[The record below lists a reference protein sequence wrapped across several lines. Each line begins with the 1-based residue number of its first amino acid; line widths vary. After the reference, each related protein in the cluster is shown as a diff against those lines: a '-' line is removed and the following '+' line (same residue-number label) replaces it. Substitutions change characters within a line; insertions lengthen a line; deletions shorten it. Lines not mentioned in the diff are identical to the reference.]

1 MMPSNMALATN
12 ECRTK
17 TGLHCEVYG
26 SGDPVLC
33 LHGLGA
39 STHSFRE
46 FREPLAQ
53 HHKLILL
60 DFRGFGAS
68 PKPKDKH
75 YSIEEHA
82 ASAYQLIQEHDLR
95 NLTLIGNSF
104 GGAVSLLVSLR
115 LCEEKSGRLKR
126 LILIDSGGYNLL
138 LPTHLRMLRTPILGS
153 LVLHLLPPKLSAL
166 TVLKDS
172 YYDDKKITREQIDA
186 YARPIAATGGR
197 HALLETAKQI
207 IPKNYDELIK
217 KYPRITVPTL
227 IIWGRQD
234 KVIPLLIGRML
245 DDALPD
251 SELVVIERTAH
262 IPQEETPEAVIP
274 LVLKFLQEQKL
285 AADA

>member
-1 MMPSNMALATN
+1 
-12 ECRTK
+12 
-17 TGLHCEVYG
+17 
-26 SGDPVLC
+26 
-33 LHGLGA
+33 
-39 STHSFRE
+39 
-46 FREPLAQ
+46 
-53 HHKLILL
+53 
-60 DFRGFGAS
+60 
-68 PKPKDKH
+68 
-75 YSIEEHA
+75 
-82 ASAYQLIQEHDLR
+82 
-95 NLTLIGNSF
+95 
-104 GGAVSLLVSLR
+104 
-115 LCEEKSGRLKR
+115 
-126 LILIDSGGYNLL
+126 
-138 LPTHLRMLRTPILGS
+138 MLRTPILGS

-274 LVLKFLQEQKL
+274 LVLKFLQEQKP